1 MKTICWPLNLFFSL
15 LQTTDGL
22 NTPSLNHSLSSG
34 PQGGQVGNTWNRL
47 EQGWGL
53 LQFKTSTDIGSLIS
67 WYMLKFLSVCWDSY
81 WLMYVD
87 IPVSKRKLLFV
98 NNSPLSR
105 FDPPC
110 YVWREQFLQFIIIFR
125 SFPMHSLLV
134 SPAILLLKGQP
145 NVDDQ
150 IHFFWCLNT
159 SVWCFKSS
167 QISIHCSV
175 FFDAWIL
182 MLVKS
187 SMMSDT

>member
-1 MKTICWPLNLFFSL
+1 MKTRCWPLNLFFSL

-34 PQGGQVGNTWNRL
+34 PQGGQVETHGTDWSRAGICCSSKHQLILAVLSVDICWNSYRFV
-47 EQGWGL
+47 EIPIGWCM
-53 LQFKTSTDIGSLIS
+53 LIS
-67 WYMLKFLSVCWDSY
+67 
-81 WLMYVD
+81 
-87 IPVSKRKLLFV
+87 PVSKTKLLFV

-150 IHFFWCLNT
+150 IHFFDDWTLL
-159 SVWCFKSS
+159 
-167 QISIHCSV
+167 
-175 FFDAWIL
+175 FDALNHLKSPSMAPFSL
-182 MLVKS
+182 MLES
-187 SMMSDT
+187 LC